1 MTVWDRP
8 FMGVDTASETD
19 APAPPL
25 NLIEDALRR
34 RGPRLCFVDVLETRY
49 RRDMAP
55 FRARLLRQRSRYFL
69 IVYLAIAL
77 IVSLIPGHTRHW
89 GAIGLQAVGMIALT
103 IVAMPYF
110 RAGMVFWKREAA
122 QLAFSLGLAVSVID
136 LGATAPAS
144 HTLAALIFAAVP
156 LHFLLVL
163 LRPGFRAGVTLAVV
177 TIVAFGTALC
187 LQPAFGMA
195 ERAVLPAALAVLAI
209 PMLTGHYQREQAAR
223 QAYLFALSSRLKI
236 QAAAKAVPPPN
247 DPSLTDP
254 LTGAGNRRLLETTLR
269 RICDREDTCGS
280 LLMIDI
286 DWFKDFNDFFGH
298 TEGDRCLQE
307 MATCLM
313 TTLREGDLLCRI
325 GGEEFALLLPALP
338 MNDAIMVAER
348 LRAVIASY
356 PFMIG
361 TRIALVTIS
370 IGVAGIVGFDDP
382 ARVLAAAEEA
392 LMRAKRAGR
401 NQVGSSATKRM

>member
-1 MTVWDRP
+1 
-8 FMGVDTASETD
+8 MGVDTASETD

-25 NLIEDALRR
+25 TLIETALRR
-34 RGPRLCFVDVLETRY
+34 TGLGLRFDGALETRF

-55 FRARLLRQRSRYFL
+55 FRARLLRRRSQYFL
-69 IVYLAIAL
+69 IGYLAIAL
-77 IVSLIPGHTRHW
+77 IVSLVPSHRPHW
-89 GAIGLQAVGMIALT
+89 GAIALQAVGMIVLT
-103 IVAMPYF
+103 LAAMPYF
-110 RAGMVFWKREAA
+110 RAGMIFWKREAA
-122 QLAFSLGLAVSVID
+122 QLAFSLGLTVSVID

-156 LHFLLVL
+156 LHLLLVL

-177 TIVAFGTALC
+177 TVLALGTALF

-223 QAYLFALSSRLKI
+223 QAYLFALASRLKT
-236 QAAAKAVPPPN
+236 QAAAAAAAPQSD
-247 DPSLTDP
+247 DPYLTDP
-254 LTGAGNRRLLETTLR
+254 LTGVGNRRLLEATLG
-269 RICDREDTCGS
+269 RICDQEDTCGS

-356 PFMIG
+356 PFMVG
-361 TRIALVTIS
+361 TRIAPVTVS
-370 IGVAGIVGFDDP
+370 IGVAGIIGFDEP
-382 ARVLAAAEEA
+382 ARVLASAEDA
-392 LMRAKRAGR
+392 LLRAKRAGR
-401 NQVGSSATKRM
+401 NQVGSPATKLI

>member
-1 MTVWDRP
+1 
-8 FMGVDTASETD
+8 MGEDAASEID

-25 NLIEDALRR
+25 ALIETALRR
-34 RGPRLCFVDVLETRY
+34 TGFALCFDGALETRF

-55 FRARLLRQRSRYFL
+55 FRARLLRRRSRYFL
-69 IVYLAIAL
+69 IGYLVIAL
-77 IVSLIPGHTRHW
+77 IVSLVPSHAPHW
-89 GAIGLQAVGMIALT
+89 GAIALEAVGMIVLT
-103 IVAMPYF
+103 LAAMPYF
-110 RAGMVFWKREAA
+110 RAGMIFWKREAA
-122 QLAFSLGLAVSVID
+122 QLAFSLGLTVSVID

-144 HTLAALIFAAVP
+144 DTLAALIFAAVP
-156 LHFLLVL
+156 LHLLLVL
-163 LRPGFRAGVTLAVV
+163 LRPGFRAGVTLASV
-177 TIVAFGTALC
+177 TVLAFGTALFV
-187 LQPAFGMA
+187 QPAFGMA
-195 ERAVLPAALAVLAI
+195 ERALLPAALAVLAI

-223 QAYLFALSSRLKI
+223 QAYLFALASRLKT
-236 QAAAKAVPPPN
+236 QAAAQAAPQSN

-254 LTGAGNRRLLETTLR
+254 LTGVGNRRLLEATLG
-269 RICDREDTCGS
+269 RICDQEDTCGS

-356 PFMIG
+356 PFMVG
-361 TRIALVTIS
+361 TRIAPVTVS
-370 IGVAGIVGFDDP
+370 IGVAGIIGFDEP
-382 ARVLAAAEEA
+382 ARVFAAAEDA

-401 NQVGSSATKRM
+401 NQVGSPATKLI